1 MALETAAQTIIGQ
14 ERSHNEDSVHVE
26 PAGEQTLL
34 VVADGMGGHR
44 AGDVASEEAI
54 MAFVDYV
61 LSFEEYNEQVL
72 VEAVQTANT
81 HVFKMATNNP
91 ELDGMGTTL
100 VAALV
105 DGEDVTVVNVGD
117 SRTYQITETS
127 VEQVTTDQS
136 MVQQLVEQNQI
147 SAEEAEEH
155 PQKHVL
161 AQALGTQPT
170 VEPDT
175 YELTLE
181 GTLLLCSDGLCDETP
196 EREMHEIVTSAAT
209 LDRAAEALVERANEL
224 DGSDNISVAL
234 GRAAKR

>member
-1 MALETAAQTIIGQ
+1 MALETAAQTIIGR

-26 PAGEQTLL
+26 HAGEQTLL

-54 MAFVDYV
+54 MAFVDYL
-61 LSFEEYNEQVL
+61 LSFEEYDEQTL

-100 VAALV
+100 VAAMV
-105 DGEDVTVVNVGD
+105 DGDDVMVVNVGD
-117 SRTYQITETS
+117 SRTYQITAGS

-147 SAEEAEEH
+147 SAAEAEEH

-175 YELTLE
+175 YELTHE
-181 GTLLLCSDGLCDETP
+181 GTLLLCSDGLCDELP
-196 EREMHEIVTSAAT
+196 ESVMYEVVQSAST
-209 LDRAAEALVERANEL
+209 LEAAAEELVERANEL
-224 DGSDNISVAL
+224 DGSDNISVVL
-234 GRAAKR
+234 GRQSEQ